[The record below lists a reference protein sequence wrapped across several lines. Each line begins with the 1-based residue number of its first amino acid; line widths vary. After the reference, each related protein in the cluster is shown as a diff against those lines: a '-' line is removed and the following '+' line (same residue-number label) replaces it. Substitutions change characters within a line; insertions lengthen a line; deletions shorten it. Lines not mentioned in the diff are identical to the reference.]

1 VDRLTDLGEYAVHDL
16 IARTLNDSQAGR
28 VVGDDAAV
36 VELGAGPT
44 DVLLISTD
52 RLAGGV
58 PAPMRARL
66 LTVQT
71 LSDLMCMGGRPL
83 AMVVAVQIPRDEG
96 VDQLI
101 ELLGQLRDEARIY
114 GCEVV
119 GGDTK
124 EGPDFTIVGTGVA
137 LAKPAEVIRRTG
149 AGKGDVVAVTL
160 RSGHRWGARW
170 AYHLA
175 RTYGLS
181 LPEDVLGAL
190 AHADL
195 HFGFPAH
202 ESRALSSARV
212 ASAGLDLSDGL
223 GAGIKILGRASNVCV
238 SIDHAAVR
246 ELIDP
251 ALAIVTGPLELPLEA
266 LVWSPGYMWENLY
279 TIPANRWEDAVTAVR
294 GAGGELAAIGEV
306 TDDSAMD
313 PSDDRLCTIASDE
326 KFRRWAWEDRTR
338 HWLEGVKKELT

>member
-1 VDRLTDLGEYAVHDL
+1 MDKLTDLGEYAVHEL
-16 IARTLNDSQAGR
+16 IAQTLNDSGVGR

-36 VELGAGPT
+36 VELRAGPS
-44 DVLLISTD
+44 DVLLMSTD
-52 RLAGGV
+52 RLAAGV

-71 LSDLMCMGGRPL
+71 LSDLVCMGGRPL
-83 AMVVAVQIPRDEG
+83 AMVVAVQVPRDEG
-96 VDQLI
+96 VDDLVDF
-101 ELLGQLRDEARIY
+101 LGQLRDEARRY

-124 EGPDFTIVGTGVA
+124 EGPDFTVVGTGVA
-137 LAKPAEVIRRTG
+137 LADPAEVIRRTG
-149 AGKGDVVAVTL
+149 AGQGDVLAVTL
-160 RSGHRWGARW
+160 QSGQRWGARW

-175 RTYGLS
+175 RTSKLP
-181 LPEDVLGAL
+181 LPEDVLAGL

-195 HFGFPAH
+195 HFGFPAR

-223 GAGIKILGRASNVCV
+223 GAGIKILGRASKV
-238 SIDHAAVR
+238 SVTIDHAAVR
-246 ELIDP
+246 ELVDP
-251 ALAIVTGPLELPLEA
+251 ALAAVTDPLGLPIEA

-279 TIPANRWEDAVTAVR
+279 TIPAGRWADAVAVVR
-294 GAGGELAAIGEV
+294 GVGGELAAIGEV
-306 TDDSAMD
+306 TDATMD
-313 PSDDRLCTIASDE
+313 PSDDRLCMIASDE

-338 HWLEGVKKELT
+338 HWLEGVRRELT